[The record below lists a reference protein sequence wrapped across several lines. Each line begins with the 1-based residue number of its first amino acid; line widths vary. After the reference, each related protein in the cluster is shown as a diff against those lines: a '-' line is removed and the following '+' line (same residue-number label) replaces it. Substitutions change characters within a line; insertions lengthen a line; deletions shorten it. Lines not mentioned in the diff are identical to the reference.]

1 MLYAVHLHCID
12 LVRMCSNIRPL
23 LKVCAWD
30 LHIIIP
36 EALSMMSYLLWKSV
50 TFLSLV
56 WAVGGELMLINST
69 SGISIRYSFF
79 FYST

>member
-1 MLYAVHLHCID
+1 MGPSHNH
-12 LVRMCSNIRPL
+12 
-23 LKVCAWD
+23 
-30 LHIIIP
+30 IP